1 MSDNRK
7 YYYLKLKAD
16 FFEDDAMIV
25 LESMPDGYKYS
36 NILLKLYLRS
46 LKNEGKLMLSERI
59 PYNSTMLAQVTRHSV
74 GDIEK
79 AVKIFTE
86 LGLIETL
93 DNGAIYVSDI
103 QNFVGKSS
111 TEADRIRD
119 YRKRID
125 TEKQAKLE
133 MPDVTNDVQMY
144 DKSTPEKEIE
154 LEIDIEREKEI
165 EKEPG
170 DAEQTIPYASIIEYL
185 NEQTEK
191 KFKAS
196 SAANKKLIKARWNEG
211 YSLEE
216 FKRVIDNKV
225 ATWKGV
231 TFQDGTSGDNYLRP
245 ATLFGTKFD
254 GYLNETQPKK
264 ASKTIDE
271 EMGGNDKYQQYLE
284 RKGLAAANNQQPT
297 A

>member
-86 LGLIETL
+86 LELIETL
-93 DNGAIYVSDI
+93 DNGAIYMSDI

-133 MPDVTNDVQMY
+133 IPDVTNDVQMY

-154 LEIDIEREKEI
+154 LEIDIELEKEI
-165 EKEPG
+165 KKKNTSSSLDDLFSEVWKLYPKKTTRKEALAAFKKYMKTEGSDVNTVINGINRYNRYLQENSSWLKPMDG
-170 DAEQTIPYASIIEYL
+170 GRWFQKERWADDYELKMPVIEYVK
-185 NEQTEK
+185 TEEEILLDELSRK
-191 KFKAS
+191 R
-196 SAANKKLIKARWNEG
+196 LEG
-211 YSLEE
+211 VEIGSDDD
-216 FKRVIDNKV
+216 F
-225 ATWKGV
+225 
-231 TFQDGTSGDNYLRP
+231 F
-245 ATLFGTKFD
+245 
-254 GYLNETQPKK
+254 
-264 ASKTIDE
+264 
-271 EMGGNDKYQQYLE
+271 
-284 RKGLAAANNQQPT
+284 
-297 A
+297 

>member
-79 AVKIFTE
+79 AVKIFSE

-125 TEKQAKLE
+125 TEKQVKLE
-133 MPDVTNDVQMY
+133 MPDITNDVQMY

-154 LEIDIEREKEI
+154 LEIEIELEKEI
-165 EKEPG
+165 KKEKKNTSSGLDDLFSEVWKLYPKKTTRKEAIAAFKKYMKTESSDVNVVING
-170 DAEQTIPYASIIEYL
+170 INRYNRYLQENSSWLKPMDGGRWFQKERWADDYELKMPIIEPVK
-185 NEQTEK
+185 TE
-191 KFKAS
+191 
-196 SAANKKLIKARWNEG
+196 
-211 YSLEE
+211 EE
-216 FKRVIDNKV
+216 KQLDELSRQRLDAVVID
-225 ATWKGV
+225 
-231 TFQDGTSGDNYLRP
+231 DD
-245 ATLFGTKFD
+245 
-254 GYLNETQPKK
+254 
-264 ASKTIDE
+264 
-271 EMGGNDKYQQYLE
+271 LE
-284 RKGLAAANNQQPT
+284 FF
-297 A
+297 

>member
-25 LESMPDGYKYS
+25 LEGMPDGYKYS

-74 GDIEK
+74 GDVEK
-79 AVKIFTE
+79 AVEIFAE

-93 DNGAIYVSDI
+93 DNGAIYMSDI

-125 TEKQAKLE
+125 TEKLAKLE
-133 MPDVTNDVQMY
+133 IPDVTNDVQMY

-154 LEIDIEREKEI
+154 LEIDIELEKEI
-165 EKEPG
+165 KKKNTSSSLDDLFSEVWKLYPKKTTRKEAVAAFKKYMKTEGSDVNTVINGINRYNRYLQENSSWLKPMDG
-170 DAEQTIPYASIIEYL
+170 GRWFQKERWADDYELKMPAIEYVK
-185 NEQTEK
+185 TEEE
-191 KFKAS
+191 
-196 SAANKKLIKARWNEG
+196 KLLDELSRKRLEG
-211 YSLEE
+211 VEIGSDDDY
-216 FKRVIDNKV
+216 F
-225 ATWKGV
+225 
-231 TFQDGTSGDNYLRP
+231 
-245 ATLFGTKFD
+245 
-254 GYLNETQPKK
+254 
-264 ASKTIDE
+264 
-271 EMGGNDKYQQYLE
+271 
-284 RKGLAAANNQQPT
+284 
-297 A
+297 

>member
-74 GDIEK
+74 GDVEK
-79 AVKIFTE
+79 AVKIFAE

-93 DNGAIYVSDI
+93 DNGAIYMSDI

-125 TEKQAKLE
+125 SEKQIKAIGVTNA
-133 MPDVTNDVQMY
+133 VTNDVQMY

-154 LEIDIEREKEI
+154 LEIEI
-165 EKEPG
+165 EIKKEKKNTSSGLDDLFSEVWKLYPKKTMRKEAIAAFKKYMKTEG
-170 DAEQTIPYASIIEYL
+170 SDVNTVINGINRYNRYLQENSSWLKPMDGGRWFQKERWADDYELKMPIIEV
-185 NEQTEK
+185 EKTE
-191 KFKAS
+191 
-196 SAANKKLIKARWNEG
+196 
-211 YSLEE
+211 EE
-216 FKRVIDNKV
+216 KQLDELSRKRLDAVVID
-225 ATWKGV
+225 
-231 TFQDGTSGDNYLRP
+231 DD
-245 ATLFGTKFD
+245 
-254 GYLNETQPKK
+254 
-264 ASKTIDE
+264 
-271 EMGGNDKYQQYLE
+271 LE
-284 RKGLAAANNQQPT
+284 FF
-297 A
+297 

>member
-74 GDIEK
+74 GDVEK
-79 AVKIFTE
+79 AVKIFAE

-93 DNGAIYVSDI
+93 DNGAIYMSDI

-125 TEKQAKLE
+125 SEKQIKAIGVTNA
-133 MPDVTNDVQMY
+133 VTNDVQMY

-154 LEIDIEREKEI
+154 LEIEI
-165 EKEPG
+165 EIKKEKKNTSSGLDDLFSEVWKLYPKKTMRKEAIAAFKKYMKTEG
-170 DAEQTIPYASIIEYL
+170 SDVNTVINGINRYNRYLQENSSWLKPMDGGRWFQKERWADDYELKMPIIEPVK
-185 NEQTEK
+185 TE
-191 KFKAS
+191 
-196 SAANKKLIKARWNEG
+196 
-211 YSLEE
+211 EE
-216 FKRVIDNKV
+216 KQLDELSRKRLDAVVID
-225 ATWKGV
+225 
-231 TFQDGTSGDNYLRP
+231 DD
-245 ATLFGTKFD
+245 
-254 GYLNETQPKK
+254 
-264 ASKTIDE
+264 
-271 EMGGNDKYQQYLE
+271 LE
-284 RKGLAAANNQQPT
+284 FF
-297 A
+297 

>member
-74 GDIEK
+74 GDVEK
-79 AVKIFTE
+79 AVKIFAE

-93 DNGAIYVSDI
+93 DNGAIYMSDI

-125 TEKQAKLE
+125 SEKQIKAIGVTNA
-133 MPDVTNDVQMY
+133 VTNDVQMY

-154 LEIDIEREKEI
+154 LEIEI
-165 EKEPG
+165 EIKKEKKNTSSGLDDLFSEVWKLYPKKTMRKEAVAAFKKYMKTEG
-170 DAEQTIPYASIIEYL
+170 SDLNTVINGINRYNRYLQENSSWLKPMDGGRWFKKERWADDYELKMPIIEP
-185 NEQTEK
+185 EKTEEE
-191 KFKAS
+191 
-196 SAANKKLIKARWNEG
+196 KLLDELSRKRLEG
-211 YSLEE
+211 VEIGSDDD
-216 FKRVIDNKV
+216 F
-225 ATWKGV
+225 
-231 TFQDGTSGDNYLRP
+231 F
-245 ATLFGTKFD
+245 
-254 GYLNETQPKK
+254 
-264 ASKTIDE
+264 
-271 EMGGNDKYQQYLE
+271 
-284 RKGLAAANNQQPT
+284 
-297 A
+297 

>member
-74 GDIEK
+74 GDVEK
-79 AVKIFTE
+79 AVKIFAE

-93 DNGAIYVSDI
+93 DNGAIYMSDI

-125 TEKQAKLE
+125 TEKLAKLE
-133 MPDVTNDVQMY
+133 IPDVTNDVQMY

-154 LEIDIEREKEI
+154 LEIELEKEI
-165 EKEPG
+165 KKKNTSSSLDDLFSEVWKLYPKKTTRKEAVAAFKKYMKTEGSDVNTVINGINRYNRYLQENSSWLKTMDGGRWFQKERWADDYELKMP
-170 DAEQTIPYASIIEYL
+170 AIEYVK
-185 NEQTEK
+185 TEEE
-191 KFKAS
+191 
-196 SAANKKLIKARWNEG
+196 KLLDELSRKRLEG
-211 YSLEE
+211 VEIGSDDD
-216 FKRVIDNKV
+216 F
-225 ATWKGV
+225 
-231 TFQDGTSGDNYLRP
+231 F
-245 ATLFGTKFD
+245 
-254 GYLNETQPKK
+254 
-264 ASKTIDE
+264 
-271 EMGGNDKYQQYLE
+271 
-284 RKGLAAANNQQPT
+284 
-297 A
+297 

>member
-74 GDIEK
+74 GDVEK
-79 AVKIFTE
+79 AVKIFAE

-93 DNGAIYVSDI
+93 DNGAIYMSDI

-125 TEKQAKLE
+125 SEKQIKAIGVTNA
-133 MPDVTNDVQMY
+133 VTNDVQMY

-154 LEIDIEREKEI
+154 LEIEIDIKKEKKNTSSGLDDLFSEVWKLYPKKTMRKEAVAAFKKYMKTEGSDVNTVINGINRYNRYLQENSSWLKPMDGGRWFQKERWADDYELKM
-165 EKEPG
+165 P
-170 DAEQTIPYASIIEYL
+170 IIEV
-185 NEQTEK
+185 EKTE
-191 KFKAS
+191 
-196 SAANKKLIKARWNEG
+196 
-211 YSLEE
+211 EE
-216 FKRVIDNKV
+216 KQLDELSRQRLDAVVIDN
-225 ATWKGV
+225 
-231 TFQDGTSGDNYLRP
+231 D
-245 ATLFGTKFD
+245 
-254 GYLNETQPKK
+254 
-264 ASKTIDE
+264 
-271 EMGGNDKYQQYLE
+271 LE
-284 RKGLAAANNQQPT
+284 FF
-297 A
+297 

>member
-74 GDIEK
+74 GDVEK
-79 AVKIFTE
+79 AVKIFAE

-93 DNGAIYVSDI
+93 DNGAIYMSDI

-125 TEKQAKLE
+125 SEKQIKAIGVTNA
-133 MPDVTNDVQMY
+133 VTNDVQMY

-154 LEIDIEREKEI
+154 LEIEI
-165 EKEPG
+165 EIKKEKKNTSSGLDDLFSEVWKLYPKKTMRKEAIAAFKKYMKTEG
-170 DAEQTIPYASIIEYL
+170 SDVNTFINGINRYNRYLQENSSWLKPMDGGRWFQKERWADDYELKMPIIEM
-185 NEQTEK
+185 EKTE
-191 KFKAS
+191 
-196 SAANKKLIKARWNEG
+196 
-211 YSLEE
+211 EE
-216 FKRVIDNKV
+216 KQLDELSRQRLDAVVID
-225 ATWKGV
+225 
-231 TFQDGTSGDNYLRP
+231 DD
-245 ATLFGTKFD
+245 
-254 GYLNETQPKK
+254 
-264 ASKTIDE
+264 
-271 EMGGNDKYQQYLE
+271 LE
-284 RKGLAAANNQQPT
+284 FF
-297 A
+297 

>member
-111 TEADRIRD
+111 T
-119 YRKRID
+119 
-125 TEKQAKLE
+125 
-133 MPDVTNDVQMY
+133 
-144 DKSTPEKEIE
+144 
-154 LEIDIEREKEI
+154 
-165 EKEPG
+165 
-170 DAEQTIPYASIIEYL
+170 
-185 NEQTEK
+185 
-191 KFKAS
+191 
-196 SAANKKLIKARWNEG
+196 
-211 YSLEE
+211 
-216 FKRVIDNKV
+216 
-225 ATWKGV
+225 
-231 TFQDGTSGDNYLRP
+231 
-245 ATLFGTKFD
+245 
-254 GYLNETQPKK
+254 
-264 ASKTIDE
+264 
-271 EMGGNDKYQQYLE
+271 
-284 RKGLAAANNQQPT
+284 
-297 A
+297 